1 MHLPRWFA
9 VLSTLAFTPLAPGAA
24 AWPSALE
31 TIEVDIQKLTSIDWQ
46 QGKELPK
53 EIRDLDGREI
63 VISGYM
69 QSQNVRDTDTLLI
82 VSDSCQCTGTPLPH
96 HFVRV
101 KLDKK
106 TSYKPGQLTFIGKL
120 SVGEE
125 LEDGFVTSIYRLEG
139 KYL

>member
-1 MHLPRWFA
+1 MQPLRWIA
-9 VLSTLAFTPLAPGAA
+9 ALLCAALTPLALAA
-24 AWPSALE
+24 PLLLE
-31 TIEVDIQKLTSIDWQ
+31 TVEVDIQKLTTIDWQ

-53 EIRDLDGREI
+53 EIRDLDGREV

-69 QSQNVRDTDTLLI
+69 QSQSVRDTDTILI

-106 TSYKPGQLTFIGKL
+106 TNYKPGQLTFTGKL

-139 KYL
+139 RFF

>member
-1 MHLPRWFA
+1 MHFPHRIAALLCT
-9 VLSTLAFTPLAPGAA
+9 VLAPVALAAPLAF
-24 AWPSALE
+24 E

-53 EIRDLDGREI
+53 EIRDLDGREV

-69 QSQNVRDTDTLLI
+69 QSQAVKDTDTILI
-82 VSDSCQCTGTPLPH
+82 VSDSCQCAGTPLPH

>member
-1 MHLPRWFA
+1 MQPLRWIAALLCA
-9 VLSTLAFTPLAPGAA
+9 VLAPLALAA
-24 AWPSALE
+24 PLALE
-31 TIEVDIQKLTSIDWQ
+31 TVEVDIQKLTTIDWQ

-53 EIRDLDGREI
+53 EIRDLDGREV

-69 QSQNVRDTDTLLI
+69 QSQSVRDTDTILI

-106 TSYKPGQLTFIGKL
+106 TNYKPGQLTFTGKL

-139 KYL
+139 RFF